1 MVSLGDPIQLGPARV
16 RNRIFVAP
24 HTTNFGQPGENLIT
38 DRHLAY
44 HRARARGGAGL
55 IITEGIR
62 VHPTSLRRLGLHAY
76 DDEAL
81 PGLRALTDTVHDEGT
96 AIFAQIL
103 HTGRHSGDD
112 HHGSFG

>member
-1 MVSLGDPIQLGPARV
+1 MITGAAAAAVLEPGRLGPAV
-16 RNRIFVAP
+16 LRNRVFVAP
-24 HTTNFGQPGENLIT
+24 HTTNFGVAGENLIT

-62 VHPTSLRRLGLHAY
+62 VHPTSLRKLGLHAY

-81 PGLRALTDTVHDEGT
+81 SGLTALAETVHGEG
-96 AIFAQIL
+96 AALFAQ
-103 HTGRHSGDD
+103 
-112 HHGSFG
+112 